1 MTLHM
6 TRYAQ
11 QKNVRWPSP
20 LLLSILAVASLVAT
34 VGPASLAVAA
44 ECQIA
49 QENGTTQDMTTW
61 KVIPSTIFPL
71 TITVERDIYGR
82 VIPSPLREI
91 APYMKSN
98 RTILG
103 DMEKREIP
111 TIDACVNQDIRDGVL
126 FNHTRISPIDK
137 AKAHKP
143 AMKAFALPYTGK
155 KQVLTIRTT
164 SPAIGTSLH
173 YKTDTILIGPVQEIM
188 KSVLSDERNISQVL
202 AAQPSTVGSPSPF
215 GGQPFGGSYLLRN
228 AQQLPDNESLRMNLT
243 TTQALHD
250 GNCPSGCP

>member
-6 TRYAQ
+6 TQYAQ
-11 QKNVRWPSP
+11 QKNIRRPSP

-49 QENGTTQDMTTW
+49 QESGTTQDMTTW

-103 DMEKREIP
+103 DTEKQHVA
-111 TIDACVNQDIRDGVL
+111 TIGACVSQDIRDNVL
-126 FNHTRISPIDK
+126 FNQTLLSPIGK
-137 AKAHKP
+137 TLAKAHKP
-143 AMKAFALPYTGK
+143 AIKAFALPYTGK
-155 KQVLTIRTT
+155 RQVLTIRTT
-164 SPAIGTSLH
+164 PPEIRASLH
-173 YKTDTILIGPVQEIM
+173 YKADSILIGPVQEIR
-188 KSVLSDERNISQVL
+188 KSVLADERSVSQIL
-202 AAQPSTVGSPSPF
+202 AAQPSTVGFLSRSR
-215 GGQPFGGSYLLRN
+215 GR
-228 AQQLPDNESLRMNLT
+228 
-243 TTQALHD
+243 
-250 GNCPSGCP
+250 